1 MGSGVAATAASSLPT
16 ALLGRALGQGNYP
29 AGAVTLWSWGT
40 PSLQEEWMTDFLTA
54 VYSEGGITAEAVGQ
68 GGPGDI
74 MQLLLVDFAGG
85 GGTLPDMVQTEGPF
99 VSTLAKAGVFLDL
112 TDWVAGFRVKM
123 PNGIFDLWT
132 FDDRVY
138 AFPWRPNTWMMYY
151 NREIFDSAGVSADDI
166 ETWDDWIAAGIEIK
180 NATGGASFLEYR
192 NGGSEWHT
200 TGKLVPPSPTR
211 DAYHYGFG
219 VASADRSRL

>member
-1 MGSGVAATAASSLPT
+1 
-16 ALLGRALGQGNYP
+16 
-29 AGAVTLWSWGT
+29 
-40 PSLQEEWMTDFLTA
+40 
-54 VYSEGGITAEAVGQ
+54 
-68 GGPGDI
+68 
-74 MQLLLVDFAGG
+74 
-85 GGTLPDMVQTEGPF
+85 
-99 VSTLAKAGVFLDL
+99 
-112 TDWVAGFRVKM
+112 
-123 PNGIFDLWT
+123 
-132 FDDRVY
+132 
-138 AFPWRPNTWMMYY
+138 MMYY

-166 ETWDDWIAAGIEIK
+166 ETWDDWIAAGVEIK